1 MRFPEMSRNKR
12 SSMLSHER
20 RRLPGRHGQE
30 RRHRRVRPLRRAG
43 DGTEDAA
50 CRRPAKLLNAL
61 NTANVKLS
69 NAHHSVQTIPSPLG
83 PHMNELDAL
92 DTRGATR
99 DLMDKS
105 HLAEMQDLDPASA
118 ISEFYQREAALKA
131 TQATFARVSSIAM
144 SNDL

>member
-1 MRFPEMSRNKR
+1 MFAPIGELVTALKT
-12 SSMLSHER
+12 
-20 RRLPGRHGQE
+20 
-30 RRHRRVRPLRRAG
+30 PLTGG
-43 DGTEDAA
+43 DGDVAQ
-50 CRRPAKLLNAL
+50 AKLLNAL
-61 NTANVKLS
+61 NTANVKFT
-69 NAHHSVQTIPSPLG
+69 NAHDNVQTIPSPVG
-83 PHMNELDAL
+83 SHMNELDAL

-105 HLAEMQDLDPASA
+105 YLSEIEDLDPASA